1 MRTSLN
7 EIKTIEHFLSGKL
20 NAEEALLV
28 EAKLLLDEEL
38 HNKIC
43 WQKEA
48 YSVIEAY
55 GREKLR
61 LEIEAVHQKLFTR
74 PENSGF
80 KKKIL
85 KYFKNKCR

>member
-1 MRTSLN
+1 LN
-7 EIKTIEHFLSGKL
+7 KIKTIEQFLSGKL
-20 NAEEALLV
+20 NAEEALLI

-38 HNKIC
+38 QRKIC

-48 YSVIEAY
+48 YSVIETY

-61 LEIEAVHQKLFTR
+61 LEIEAVHQKLFTK
-74 PENSGF
+74 PEHSGF

-85 KYFKNKCR
+85 RFFKNNSR